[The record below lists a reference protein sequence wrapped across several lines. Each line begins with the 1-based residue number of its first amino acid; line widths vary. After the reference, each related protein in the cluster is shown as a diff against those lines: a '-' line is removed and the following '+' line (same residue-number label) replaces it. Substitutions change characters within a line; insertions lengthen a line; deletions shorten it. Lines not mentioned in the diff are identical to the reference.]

1 MTAAN
6 RPTITGGRK
15 WAVATV
21 TVNWERICSLDG
33 IEGGVSTDGVGGEI
47 DMMQESPGAHGQQHQ
62 GQRLRNRSQLTD
74 EAAHARI
81 VR

>member
-21 TVNWERICSLDG
+21 TVNWERIL
-33 IEGGVSTDGVGGEI
+33 EGGVSTDGAGGEI
-47 DMMQESPGAHGQQHQ
+47 DMMQESPGAHGQQH
-62 GQRLRNRSQLTD
+62 
-74 EAAHARI
+74 
-81 VR
+81 